1 MSSKLRKE
9 LEKKK
14 QEERLAAKNK
24 ATENNIIDFT
34 NKDINITG
42 ENLPK
47 ILANINAQIIDIPIE
62 LLIPAKKEWNFFS
75 KLSEDQKN
83 DLKMSILKNGLLHPL
98 IVWEQPDGKYMIL
111 SGHNRYDIFS
121 EIYEEQK
128 NNHPEVAKSYTKILA
143 KVFSYDSLDEAKA
156 EEIVIDT
163 NYLNRKLSP
172 MEIQKCI
179 YRKYKNLGRKSKFD
193 KSPVTRTT
201 DIIAEEYGLKSRMV
215 ANYIKLGDLIEDFEK
230 YVDNKEITIRTA
242 IKIAGLKE
250 DVQRYLYDNYLE
262 KLLDKKNKSSNKI
275 KANMIT
281 SEIDVIFCEE
291 SKEKSVKTKSITIPV
306 DIYDEYKEVMIEF
319 IKKHKLFP
327 NKNIEEIYSK
337 L

>member
-1 MSSKLRKE
+1 
-9 LEKKK
+9 
-14 QEERLAAKNK
+14 
-24 ATENNIIDFT
+24 
-34 NKDINITG
+34 
-42 ENLPK
+42 
-47 ILANINAQIIDIPIE
+47 
-62 LLIPAKKEWNFFS
+62 
-75 KLSEDQKN
+75 
-83 DLKMSILKNGLLHPL
+83 
-98 IVWEQPDGKYMIL
+98 
-111 SGHNRYDIFS
+111 
-121 EIYEEQK
+121 
-128 NNHPEVAKSYTKILA
+128 
-143 KVFSYDSLDEAKA
+143 
-156 EEIVIDT
+156 
-163 NYLNRKLSP
+163 
-172 MEIQKCI
+172 
-179 YRKYKNLGRKSKFD
+179 
-193 KSPVTRTT
+193 
-201 DIIAEEYGLKSRMV
+201 MV

-337 L
+337 LQKLLSWLDFKLNLMS